1 MRLEQLQAFIEV
13 AQRRSVSRAAEA
25 LFVTQPTL
33 TARLKGLEQELG
45 SRLFIRSGRGMR
57 LSDAG
62 RAFLPY
68 AERSLGAAAAGRR
81 LLSELARGQSGQ
93 LALGAAPAVS
103 TYVLPR
109 ILTRFRRTHPK
120 VQLAV
125 RTGHSEEILE
135 LVLQEQVQVG
145 LGRALRHPQVEATPL
160 YEDELV
166 LVVDPDHTFAGE
178 KAIGTERISDVQLI
192 LFDRT
197 SSYHR
202 LTNEFFRGA
211 GAVPRGVMELDNI
224 DAAKKMVEQGLG
236 VALLPHT
243 AVAGELEAGTLVAV
257 RLGRRAGAEA
267 RDRRLPPPGRRP
279 RDRGAG
285 LVPELPLRPAA
296 RPAVSG
302 SALDGVEPPLARHA
316 FQLGGAAVDELQP

>member
-1 MRLEQLQAFIEV
+1 LYA
-13 AQRRSVSRAAEA
+13 
-25 LFVTQPTL
+25 TQPTL
-33 TARLKGLEQELG
+33 TARLKGLEQELDAQ
-45 SRLFIRSGRGMR
+45 LFVRSQRGMR

-68 AERSLGAAAAGRR
+68 AERTLDSVSSGRR
-81 LLSELARGQSGQ
+81 LLAELARGEAGQ

-120 VQLAV
+120 VSLAV
-125 RTGHSEEILE
+125 RTGHSEEVLE
-135 LVLQEQVQVG
+135 LVLREQVQIG
-145 LGRALRHPQVEATPL
+145 LGRALRHPQLEAIPL

-166 LVVDPDHTFAGE
+166 LVVDPKHAFAE
-178 KAIGTERISDVQLI
+178 EQEIGPDELLEVQLI

-197 SSYHR
+197 SSYRR
-202 LTNEFFRGA
+202 LTSEFFEGV

-243 AVAGELEAGTLVAV
+243 AVAAELEAGSLKAVTVAGV
-257 RLGRRAGAEA
+257 ESPRQRIVIFRRRDAG
-267 RDRRLPPPGRRP
+267 PPSGPLQAFLNCLS
-279 RDRGAG
+279 D
-285 LVPELPLRPAA
+285 LRPTLQETA
-296 RPAVSG
+296 
-302 SALDGVEPPLARHA
+302 
-316 FQLGGAAVDELQP
+316 QLSTA

>member
-1 MRLEQLQAFIEV
+1 MRIEQLEAFVEV
-13 AQRRSVSRAAEA
+13 ARRGSVSRAADA
-25 LFVTQPTL
+25 LYATQPTL
-33 TARLKGLEQELG
+33 TARLKGLEQELDAK
-45 SRLFIRSGRGMR
+45 LFLRSQRGMR

-68 AERSLGAAAAGRR
+68 AERALDTVLSGRR
-81 LLSELARGQSGQ
+81 LLSELARGESGQ

-120 VQLAV
+120 VSLAV
-125 RTGHSEEILE
+125 RTGHSEEVLE
-135 LVLQEQVQVG
+135 LVLREQVQIG
-145 LGRALRHPQVEATPL
+145 LGRALRHPEIEAIPL

-166 LVVDPDHTFAGE
+166 LVVDPRQFADQDE
-178 KAIGTERISDVQLI
+178 IGPDQLTDVQLI

-202 LTNEFFRGA
+202 LTSEFFESVGV
-211 GAVPRGVMELDNI
+211 VPRGIMELDNI

-243 AVAGELEAGTLVAV
+243 AVAAELEGGSLRALTLADAPAPKRRIVILRRRDAGPPS
-257 RLGRRAGAEA
+257 GALQAFLNCLSDLKPSLQEA
-267 RDRRLPPPGRRP
+267 AQRDLP
-279 RDRGAG
+279 A
-285 LVPELPLRPAA
+285 
-296 RPAVSG
+296 
-302 SALDGVEPPLARHA
+302 
-316 FQLGGAAVDELQP
+316 

>member
-1 MRLEQLQAFIEV
+1 MRIEQLEAFVEV
-13 AQRRSVSRAAEA
+13 ARLGSVSRAAHA
-25 LFVTQPTL
+25 LYATQPTL
-33 TARLKGLEQELG
+33 TARLKGLEQELDAQ
-45 SRLFIRSGRGMR
+45 LFVRSQRGMR

-68 AERSLGAAAAGRR
+68 AERTLDSVSSGRR
-81 LLSELARGQSGQ
+81 LLAELARGEAGQ

-120 VQLAV
+120 VSLAV
-125 RTGHSEEILE
+125 RTGHSEEVLE
-135 LVLQEQVQVG
+135 LVLREQVQIG
-145 LGRALRHPQVEATPL
+145 LGRALRHPQLEAIPL

-166 LVVDPDHTFAGE
+166 LVVDPKHAFAE
-178 KAIGTERISDVQLI
+178 EQEIGPDELLEVQLI

-197 SSYHR
+197 SSYRR
-202 LTNEFFRGA
+202 LTSEFFEGV

-243 AVAGELEAGTLVAV
+243 AVAAELEAGSLKAVTLAGVESPRQRIV
-257 RLGRRAGAEA
+257 IFRRRDAG
-267 RDRRLPPPGRRP
+267 PPSGPLQAFLNCLS
-279 RDRGAG
+279 D
-285 LVPELPLRPAA
+285 LRPTLQETA
-296 RPAVSG
+296 
-302 SALDGVEPPLARHA
+302 
-316 FQLGGAAVDELQP
+316 QLSTA

>member
-1 MRLEQLQAFIEV
+1 MRLEQLQAFVEV

-68 AERSLGAAAAGRR
+68 AERVARRRGSGRR
-81 LLSELARGQSGQ
+81 LLSELARGESGQ

-125 RTGHSEEILE
+125 RTGHSEEVLE

-145 LGRALRHPQVEATPL
+145 LGRALAPPAGRG
-160 YEDELV
+160 
-166 LVVDPDHTFAGE
+166 DPTLRGRAR
-178 KAIGTERISDVQLI
+178 ARRRPGTRSSASRRSARSEISDVQLI

-243 AVAGELEAGTLVAV
+243 AVAGELEAGTLKSVTLADAPE
-257 RLGRRAGAEA
+257 LEA
-267 RDRRLPPPGRRP
+267 RDRHLPAPRRRP
-279 RDRGAG
+279 GDRGAG
-285 LVPELPLRPAA
+285 VVPELPLGPPA
-296 RPAVSG
+296 RPAGRG
-302 SALDGVEPPLARHA
+302 SA
-316 FQLGGAAVDELQP
+316 GAARANAFPAQTNGAARF

>member
-1 MRLEQLQAFIEV
+1 MRLEQLDTFVEV
-13 AQRRSVSRAAEA
+13 ARRGSVSRAADA
-25 LFVTQPTL
+25 LYVTQPTL
-33 TARLKGLEQELG
+33 TARLKSLEQELDAK
-45 SRLFIRSGRGMR
+45 LFVRSQRGMR

-68 AERSLGAAAAGRR
+68 AERTLDSVLSGRR
-81 LLSELARGQSGQ
+81 LLAELARGESGQ

-120 VQLAV
+120 VSVAV
-125 RTGHSEEILE
+125 RTGHSEEVLE
-135 LVLQEQVQVG
+135 LVLREQVQVG
-145 LGRALRHPQVEATPL
+145 LGRALRHPDVEAIPL

-166 LVVDPDHTFAGE
+166 LVVDPHHPFAE
-178 KAIGTERISDVQLI
+178 QQEIGPDQLTDVQLI

-202 LTNEFFRGA
+202 LTSEFFEGV
-211 GAVPRGVMELDNI
+211 GAVPRGIMELDNI

-243 AVAGELEAGTLVAV
+243 AVSAELEAGTLRAV
-257 RLGRRAGAEA
+257 TLAEA
-267 RDRRLPPPGRRP
+267 PAPNRRIVIFRRRDSGPPS
-279 RDRGAG
+279 GA
-285 LVPELPLRPAA
+285 LQAFMNCLSDLRPSLQEAA
-296 RPAVSG
+296 QRDLPG
-302 SALDGVEPPLARHA
+302 
-316 FQLGGAAVDELQP
+316 

>member
-1 MRLEQLQAFIEV
+1 MRLEQLQAFVEI
-13 AQRRSVSRAAEA
+13 AQRQSVSRAAEA

-33 TARLKGLEQELG
+33 TARLKGLEEDLG
-45 SRLFIRSGRGMR
+45 SLLFIRSGRGMR
-57 LSDAG
+57 LTDAG

-68 AERSLGAAAAGRR
+68 AERCLGAASAGRR
-81 LLSELARGQSGQ
+81 LLQELERGESGQ

-109 ILTRFRRTHPK
+109 ILTRFHGMHPRM
-120 VQLAV
+120 QLAV
-125 RTGHSEEILE
+125 RTGHSEEVMD

-145 LGRALRHPQVEATPL
+145 LGRSLRHPQLDSTPL

-166 LVVDPDHTFAGE
+166 LVVDPKHAFAEAETVGAE
-178 KAIGTERISDVQLI
+178 QISEVQLI

-202 LTNEFFRGA
+202 LANEFFRGA

-243 AVAGELEAGTLVAV
+243 AVAGELEAGTLRAV
-257 RLGRRAGAEA
+257 TLADAPQLKREIVIFRRRDAEPPSGALQAFMNCLSDLRPTLQESGRRKLS
-267 RDRRLPPPGRRP
+267 D
-279 RDRGAG
+279 
-285 LVPELPLRPAA
+285 
-296 RPAVSG
+296 
-302 SALDGVEPPLARHA
+302 
-316 FQLGGAAVDELQP
+316 

>member
-1 MRLEQLQAFIEV
+1 MRLEQLDTFVEV
-13 AQRRSVSRAAEA
+13 ARRGSVSRAAHA
-25 LFVTQPTL
+25 LYVTQPTL
-33 TARLKGLEQELG
+33 TARLKSLEQELDAK
-45 SRLFIRSGRGMR
+45 LFVRSQRGMR

-68 AERSLGAAAAGRR
+68 AERTLDSILSGRR
-81 LLSELARGQSGQ
+81 LLAELARGESGQ

-120 VQLAV
+120 VSVAV
-125 RTGHSEEILE
+125 RTGHSEEVLE
-135 LVLQEQVQVG
+135 LVLREQVQVG
-145 LGRALRHPQVEATPL
+145 LGRALRHPDVEAIPL

-166 LVVDPDHTFAGE
+166 LVVDPEHPFAE
-178 KAIGTERISDVQLI
+178 QQEIGPDQLTDVQLI

-202 LTNEFFRGA
+202 LTSEFFEGV
-211 GAVPRGVMELDNI
+211 GAVPRGIMELDNI

-243 AVAGELEAGTLVAV
+243 AVSAELEAGSLRAVTL
-257 RLGRRAGAEA
+257 AEA
-267 RDRRLPPPGRRP
+267 PAPNRRIVIFRRRGSGPPS
-279 RDRGAG
+279 GA
-285 LVPELPLRPAA
+285 LQAFLNCLSDLRPSLQETA
-296 RPAVSG
+296 RRDLP
-302 SALDGVEPPLARHA
+302 H
-316 FQLGGAAVDELQP
+316 

>member
-1 MRLEQLQAFIEV
+1 MRIEQLEAFVEV
-13 AQRRSVSRAAEA
+13 ARLGSVSRAAEA
-25 LFVTQPTL
+25 LYATQPTL
-33 TARLKGLEQELG
+33 TARLKGLEQEVDAQ
-45 SRLFIRSGRGMR
+45 LFVRSQRGMR

-68 AERSLGAAAAGRR
+68 AERTLDTVSSGRR
-81 LLSELARGQSGQ
+81 LLAELARGEAGQ

-120 VQLAV
+120 VSLAV
-125 RTGHSEEILE
+125 RTGHSEEVLE
-135 LVLQEQVQVG
+135 LVLREQVQIG
-145 LGRALRHPQVEATPL
+145 LGRALRHPQVEAIPL

-166 LVVDPDHTFAGE
+166 LVVDPKHDFAE
-178 KAIGTERISDVQLI
+178 QEEIGPDELLDVQLI

-197 SSYHR
+197 SSYRR
-202 LTNEFFRGA
+202 LTSEFFEGV

-243 AVAGELEAGTLVAV
+243 AVAAELERGSLKAVTLAGSPSPRQRIVV
-257 RLGRRAGAEA
+257 FRRADAG
-267 RDRRLPPPGRRP
+267 PPSAPLQAFVNCLS
-279 RDRGAG
+279 D
-285 LVPELPLRPAA
+285 LRPTLQEAA
-296 RPAVSG
+296 QRSTA
-302 SALDGVEPPLARHA
+302 
-316 FQLGGAAVDELQP
+316 

>member
-1 MRLEQLQAFIEV
+1 MRLEQLNAFVEV
-13 AQRRSVSRAAEA
+13 ARRGSVSRAAEA
-25 LFVTQPTL
+25 LYVTQPTL
-33 TARLKGLEQELG
+33 TARLKGLEQELDAK
-45 SRLFIRSGRGMR
+45 LFVRSQRGMR

-68 AERSLGAAAAGRR
+68 AERTIDTVSSGRR
-81 LLSELARGQSGQ
+81 LLAELARGESGQ

-120 VQLAV
+120 VSVAV
-125 RTGHSEEILE
+125 RTGHSEEVLE
-135 LVLQEQVQVG
+135 LVLREQVQVG
-145 LGRALRHPQVEATPL
+145 LGRALRHPHVEAIPL

-166 LVVDPDHTFAGE
+166 LVVDPKHAFAE
-178 KAIGTERISDVQLI
+178 QVVIGPDQLTEVQLI

-202 LTNEFFRGA
+202 LTSEFFEEV

-243 AVAGELEAGTLVAV
+243 AVAAELEG
-257 RLGRRAGAEA
+257 GS
-267 RDRRLPPPGRRP
+267 
-279 RDRGAG
+279 
-285 LVPELPLRPAA
+285 LR
-296 RPAVSG
+296 AVSLADAPAPTRRIVIFRRRDAG
-302 SALDGVEPPLARHA
+302 PPSGALQAFLNCLSDLKPRLQESARRDL
-316 FQLGGAAVDELQP
+316 